1 MSWTIYSKN
10 ACPFCVKAKEFLKI
24 KGIEFTEKNIDESP
38 MLKEEL
44 LNAVPGARTVP
55 QIFHGDTLVGGF
67 DKLEAYFLSQAL

>member
-10 ACPFCVKAKEFLKI
+10 TCPYCVKAKEFLKI
-24 KGIEFTEKNIDESP
+24 KGIEFTEKNIEEDV

-55 QIFHGDTLVGGF
+55 QIFHGDVHVGGF
-67 DKLEAYFLSQAL
+67 DKLEAYFISQAL